1 MNSSRRSSCA
11 AKRCATC
18 ITNDLCYEVLVAF
31 SVPNNSL
38 DAASDTTDADNV
50 SATMRAQKTIIG
62 VFVQNKMGQLVDAC
76 LVINLVDALL
86 GVAVLVENLQEVLVD
101 VLALPESILDLVHI
115 VDRLQPLPPLTSNL
129 QQACRKTSASD

>member
-1 MNSSRRSSCA
+1 
-11 AKRCATC
+11 
-18 ITNDLCYEVLVAF
+18 
-31 SVPNNSL
+31 
-38 DAASDTTDADNV
+38 
-50 SATMRAQKTIIG
+50 MRAQKTIIG